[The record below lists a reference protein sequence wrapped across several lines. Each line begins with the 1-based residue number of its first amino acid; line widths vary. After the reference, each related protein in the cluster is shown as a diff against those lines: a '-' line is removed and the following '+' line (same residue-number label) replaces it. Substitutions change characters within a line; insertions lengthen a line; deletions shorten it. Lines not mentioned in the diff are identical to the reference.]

1 MSFGAGRGRKT
12 FPLVLWIAESRR
24 AYVKIEARILARPV
38 REGITFVL
46 IAADIPSVVESFG
59 VGALAGK
66 CSRADSARMGKA
78 WAIFWHAVPAFC
90 RRAKKCFG
98 ALQRTG
104 REFCQRRP
112 RIRSQR
118 KNDFWRRAQE

>member
-1 MSFGAGRGRKT
+1 MRSLKVYVTA
-12 FPLVLWIAESRR
+12 LIAESRR

-46 IAADIPSVVESFG
+46 FAADIPSIVESFG

-66 CSRADSARMGKA
+66 CPGDDSPGVGEA
-78 WAIFWHAVPAFC
+78 WAIFRPAVTAFC

-98 ALQRTG
+98 ALRRIG
-104 REFCQRRP
+104 GEFRQRRP
-112 RIRSQR
+112 GIRAQCE
-118 KNDFWRRAQE
+118 NDFWRRAQE